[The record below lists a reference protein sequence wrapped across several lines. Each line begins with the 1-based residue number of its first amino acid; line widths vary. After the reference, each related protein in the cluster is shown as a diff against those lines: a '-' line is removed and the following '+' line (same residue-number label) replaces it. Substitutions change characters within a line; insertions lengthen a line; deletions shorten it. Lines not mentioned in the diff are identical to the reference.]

1 MPYKRQR
8 LINVDRLRVANSLEF
23 VGKYVFP
30 SIDGTSTYVLATDG
44 SGQLYWSEGGNANL
58 NPWVVKTTNYTATEG
73 DRIIADSSTGT
84 FTIYLPSSPA
94 IGDSVAVTDGA
105 LFASTSTY
113 VDPSGG
119 TIEDDGSVLQ
129 LDLSNVTVEFIY
141 DGSTWQVTS
150 TVGPVGPVGPTGPQ
164 GVSGPQGPSGAL
176 SAWARKTS
184 NYTAVNGDRIIA
196 DTSGGT
202 FTVSL
207 PATPTAGWY
216 VVIGGVTMTLSA
228 FSGNHPNG
236 TDWNFIFDNPSGP
249 LPSTV
254 TLTSNT
260 GYTNIWKRLSWS
272 GDTW

>member
-58 NPWVVKTTNYTATEG
+58 NPWVVKTTNYTATE
-73 DRIIADSSTGT
+73 
-84 FTIYLPSSPA
+84 
-94 IGDSVAVTDGA
+94 
-105 LFASTSTY
+105 
-113 VDPSGG
+113 
-119 TIEDDGSVLQ
+119 
-129 LDLSNVTVEFIY
+129 
-141 DGSTWQVTS
+141 
-150 TVGPVGPVGPTGPQ
+150 
-164 GVSGPQGPSGAL
+164 
-176 SAWARKTS
+176 
-184 NYTAVNGDRIIA
+184 GDRIIA